1 MAIAEYH
8 REPACE
14 TFAVVLAGGKGT
26 RLYELTAEQCKPA
39 IHFAG
44 RHRLIDF
51 ALANLV
57 RSSVLDALVVT
68 QYKPEA
74 LLCHIGAVWQRRFA
88 ARGGR
93 IETRDAARLS
103 QPYLGTADAVFRN
116 IDRIDASNPAY
127 VLVLGADHVYDM
139 DYGPMI
145 AAHKASG
152 AAATVAADIVPR
164 REAGGF
170 GIIETGPDGRATDFL
185 EKPANPSGMADAP
198 DFALASMG
206 IYVFSWPWLR
216 EWLLRDANTLG
227 STHDFGH
234 DLLPLAMRAG
244 ELNVH
249 RFSDVHARAY
259 WRDVGTLDSYREA
272 ALAFARDGRPCRL
285 PHEDTALLGEPI
297 PLDAAEGCVG
307 DCIAMPGAFIASGAR
322 LSRAIVAEG
331 ALVPSRL
338 VVGEDPGEDA
348 RWFRVTPNGTTL
360 ITRRMMERW
369 KSERALFHVSRGLPA
384 VIFPGET
391 AHALK

>member
-1 MAIAEYH
+1 MATAEYH
-8 REPACE
+8 PRHSCE

-57 RSSVLDALVVT
+57 RSHILDALVLT
-68 QYKPEA
+68 QYRPAA
-74 LLCHIGAVWQRRFA
+74 LISHISAVWDRRFS

-93 IETRDAARLS
+93 ISTRDAAELA
-103 QPYLGTADAVFRN
+103 QPYLGTADAVYQN
-116 IDRIDASNPAY
+116 IYRIDAANPDY

-139 DYGPMI
+139 NYGPMI

-164 REAGGF
+164 HEASGF
-170 GIIETGPDGRATDFL
+170 GVIKAGPDGRATDFL
-185 EKPANPSGMADAP
+185 EKPDNPPGMADAP

-216 EWLLRDANTLG
+216 QWLLRDAKSLT

-234 DLLPLAMRAG
+234 DLLPVAMRAG

-249 RFSDVHARAY
+249 RFSDVHAKAY

-272 ALAFARDGRPCRL
+272 ALAFAKSSRPCRL
-285 PHEDTALLGEPI
+285 PHEQTALPDEPSV
-297 PLDAAEGCVG
+297 PDAEGGIG
-307 DCIAMPGAFIASGAR
+307 DNVVMPGAYIAPGAR
-322 LSRAIVAEG
+322 LRNAIVAEG

-338 VVGEDPGEDA
+338 VVGEDRIEDA
-348 RWFRVTPNGTTL
+348 RWFRVTPQGTVL
-360 ITRRMMERW
+360 ITKRMLERW
-369 KSERALFHVSRGLPA
+369 KCERGLFHASRSLPT

-391 AHALK
+391 APALK